1 MTDLKPEK
9 ETKGFD
15 EVKEALS
22 ISGLVPSGPDSV
34 ENFEDKEKWGQLSE
48 EKKKEE
54 RKPI

>member
-1 MTDLKPEK
+1 MTDLKPEE

-34 ENFEDKEKWGQLSE
+34 ENFD
-48 EKKKEE
+48 EE
-54 RKPI
+54 RLHR

>member
-1 MTDLKPEK
+1 MDTVDIFFFCFAAFA
-9 ETKGFD
+9 TIIFQ
-15 EVKEALS
+15 
-22 ISGLVPSGPDSV
+22 IWFFRNSV